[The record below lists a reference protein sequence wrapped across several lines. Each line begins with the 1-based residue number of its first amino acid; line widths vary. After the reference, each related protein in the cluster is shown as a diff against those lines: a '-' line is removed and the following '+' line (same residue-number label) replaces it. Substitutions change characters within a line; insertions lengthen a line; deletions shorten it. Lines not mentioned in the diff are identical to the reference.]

1 MAALAFP
8 LIPARRGVGLDVSGR
23 PSRRR
28 GPGTDVASTRPYR
41 RGDAVRLV
49 DWAASAR
56 LSSARG
62 SDEFVVRDHFAED
75 AVRVVVIL
83 DRSPSMALCAEGLP
97 WLRKPDALRAA
108 TAAIVA
114 TVAAEAAQLGFI
126 EVGAEIRV
134 EPPRR
139 DAAVRRALELRAAEG
154 APDGDADSVDRALAL
169 LARNVSRVPAGTFV
183 FVVSDFFPPP
193 GPDTMRQALAA
204 GWDVIPVLL
213 QDPVWERS
221 FPDVAGV
228 GLQLADPATGAV
240 SLVRLDRRQVLE
252 RREQNAARWAAL
264 VESLDVLG
272 LDAVS
277 VTAGDPGTVH
287 AAFLAWAEGRIVR
300 LRGSR

>member
-1 MAALAFP
+1 VAALAFP
-8 LIPARRGVGLDVSGR
+8 LVPARRGMGLDVAGR

-41 RGDAVRLV
+41 RGDAVKLV

-75 AVRVVVIL
+75 AVRVVVVL
-83 DRSPSMALCAEGLP
+83 DRSPSMGLCGDGLP
-97 WLRKPDALRAA
+97 WLRKHDALQAV
-108 TAAIVA
+108 TASIVA
-114 TVAAEAAQLGFI
+114 SAVAEGALLGFA
-126 EVGAEIRV
+126 EVGADIHV

-139 DAAVRRALELRAAEG
+139 DIGMRQALLHRAAVGE
-154 APDGDADSVDRALAL
+154 PDGAVDSVDRALAL
-169 LARNVSRVPAGTFV
+169 LARNAGRVPAGTFV
-183 FVVSDFFPPP
+183 FVVSDFLPPP
-193 GPDTMRQALAA
+193 GPDPIRRALAA
-204 GWDVIPVLL
+204 GWDLVPVVV

-228 GLQLADPATGAV
+228 GLQLADPVTGSV
-240 SLVRLDRRQVLE
+240 SLVRLSRRQVRE
-252 RREQNAARWAAL
+252 RREENERRWTTLGA
-264 VESLDVLG
+264 SLDTLG

-277 VTAGDPGTVH
+277 VTSVAPDAVL
-287 AAFLAWAEGRIVR
+287 AAFMAWAEGRVLR

>member
-1 MAALAFP
+1 MSVLVFP
-8 LIPARRGVGLDVSGR
+8 LIPARRGVGLDVAGR

-83 DRSPSMALCAEGLP
+83 DRSPSMALCAPGLP

-114 TVAAEAAQLGFI
+114 STAADGALLGFV
-126 EVGAEIRV
+126 EVGAEV
-134 EPPRR
+134 HLEPPRR
-139 DAAVRRALELRAAEG
+139 DVAVRRSLELRVANGE
-154 APDGDADSVDRALAL
+154 PDGRVDSVDRAFSL
-169 LARNVSRVPAGTFV
+169 LARSVNRVPAGTFV
-183 FVVSDFFPPP
+183 FVISDFFPPP
-193 GPDTMRQALAA
+193 SPDAMRQALAA
-204 GWDVIPVLL
+204 GWDVVPVLL
-213 QDPVWERS
+213 QDPLWERS

-228 GLQLADPATGAV
+228 GLQLADPVSGAV
-240 SLVRLDRRQVLE
+240 SLVRLDRRQVRE
-252 RREQNAARWAAL
+252 RRERNEARWAAL
-264 VESLDVLG
+264 GESLDVLG
-272 LDAVS
+272 LDAVA
-277 VTAGDPGTVH
+277 VGDADPTAVH
-287 AAFLAWAEGRIVR
+287 AAFMAWAEGRIVR

>member
-1 MAALAFP
+1 M
-8 LIPARRGVGLDVSGR
+8 GLDVAGR

-83 DRSPSMALCAEGLP
+83 DRSPSMALCAPGLP

-108 TAAIVA
+108 S
-114 TVAAEAAQLGFI
+114 
-126 EVGAEIRV
+126 RSD
-134 EPPRR
+134 RR
-139 DAAVRRALELRAAEG
+139 EHRRGGRSARVRRGRGRGAPRAAATRHRPCG
-154 APDGDADSVDRALAL
+154 ARSSCARRAASPTARSDSLDRALAL
-169 LARNVSRVPAGTFV
+169 LARNVNRVPAGTFV
-183 FVVSDFFPPP
+183 FVLSDFFPPP
-193 GPDTMRQALAA
+193 SPDPMRQALAA
-204 GWDVIPVLL
+204 GWDVSPCCVQDPRLGAVVPRRLRCRRCRSPIPV
-213 QDPVWERS
+213 S
-221 FPDVAGV
+221 
-228 GLQLADPATGAV
+228 GAV
-240 SLVRLDRRQVLE
+240 SLVRLDRRQVSE
-252 RREQNAARWAAL
+252 RREHNEARWATL
-264 VESLDVLG
+264 GESLDVLG

-277 VTAGDPGTVH
+277 VGDADPTAVH
-287 AAFLAWAEGRIVR
+287 AAFMAWAEGRLVR

>member
-1 MAALAFP
+1 MSALAFP
-8 LIPARRGVGLDVSGR
+8 LIPARRGVGLDVAGR

-83 DRSPSMALCAEGLP
+83 DRSPSMALCAPGLP

-108 TAAIVA
+108 IAAIVA
-114 TVAAEAAQLGFI
+114 STAAEGALLGFV
-126 EVGAEIRV
+126 EVGAEV
-134 EPPRR
+134 HLEPPRR
-139 DAAVRRALELRAAEG
+139 DMAVRRSLELRAASGE
-154 APDGDADSVDRALAL
+154 PDGRVDSVDRALAL
-169 LARNVSRVPAGTFV
+169 LARNVNRVPAGTFV

-193 GPDTMRQALAA
+193 SPDPMRQALAA

-213 QDPVWERS
+213 QDPLWERS
-221 FPDVAGV
+221 FPDVSGV
-228 GLQLADPATGAV
+228 GLQLADPVSGAV
-240 SLVRLDRRQVLE
+240 SLVRLDRRQVSE
-252 RREQNAARWAAL
+252 RREHNEARWATL
-264 VESLDVLG
+264 GESLDVLG

-277 VTAGDPGTVH
+277 VGDADPTAVH
-287 AAFLAWAEGRIVR
+287 AAFMAWAEGRLVR